1 MHRTS
6 LLLIYWPRIKPDKLL
21 RRWRCKMKP
30 NELYIC
36 FGHSWNQDSVG
47 LNGYFQLPKS
57 YNLKLSAVY
66 LLSVLHVWA
75 MTAQH
80 TNNGKKE
87 NYTAA
92 HHIVGGLIPL
102 GWERKMDRE
111 TEGVG
116 QKGCNI
122 LVLPSTPMNPWD
134 RQGVNETLAAME
146 WRGPQL
152 SFFIYPRKPCLQ
164 SKAASNIWGLIVV
177 PFNAT
182 LNLSQVEN
190 GSSSSPV
197 LQSSH
202 FSVCGVLPLS
212 VALVLTVFSSRSS
225 AGAHTGQFCAR
236 RACPVSCSVPAQGNA
251 ELANTRK
258 MVTSSSLCNSWK

>member
-111 TEGVG
+111 TESDRRGATFLFYHLHPWIPETDRVWMKPWLPWNG
-116 QKGCNI
+116 EDPNLASSFTLENPACNQR
-122 LVLPSTPMNPWD
+122 LL
-134 RQGVNETLAAME
+134 
-146 WRGPQL
+146 
-152 SFFIYPRKPCLQ
+152 
-164 SKAASNIWGLIVV
+164 LISEV
-177 PFNAT
+177 
-182 LNLSQVEN
+182 
-190 GSSSSPV
+190 
-197 LQSSH
+197 
-202 FSVCGVLPLS
+202 
-212 VALVLTVFSSRSS
+212 
-225 AGAHTGQFCAR
+225 
-236 RACPVSCSVPAQGNA
+236 
-251 ELANTRK
+251 
-258 MVTSSSLCNSWK
+258 W